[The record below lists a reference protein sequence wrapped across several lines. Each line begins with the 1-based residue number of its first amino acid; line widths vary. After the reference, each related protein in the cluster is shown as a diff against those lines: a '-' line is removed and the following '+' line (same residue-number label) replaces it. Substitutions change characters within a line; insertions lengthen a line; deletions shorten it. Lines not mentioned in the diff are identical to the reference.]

1 MNARSEAQT
10 TGIPGNSQ
18 ERHGVKE
25 KVISFLALFTSTG
38 TLLCCALPAS
48 LAAIAGG
55 SAVVGLMSTFPWL
68 APLSQHKGWIF
79 LVAGVLIGFNALLSF
94 RPKGAVACAIT
105 GGKGCE
111 VAGSFSRVMLW
122 TSIVVYSVGV
132 FMSYAIVP
140 ILRLLEG

>member
-1 MNARSEAQT
+1 MNAKSEAQT
-10 TGIPGNSQ
+10 MGMPGDFQ
-18 ERHGVKE
+18 DGCGVKE
-25 KVISFLALFTSTG
+25 KVFSFLALFTSTG
-38 TLLCCALPAS
+38 TLICCALPAS

-79 LVAGVLIGFNALLSF
+79 LVAGILIGFNALLFF

-111 VAGSFSRVMLW
+111 VAGSFSR
-122 TSIVVYSVGV
+122 
-132 FMSYAIVP
+132 
-140 ILRLLEG
+140 

>member
-1 MNARSEAQT
+1 MTERSEAMKA
-10 TGIPGNSQ
+10 IVPNQ
-18 ERHGVKE
+18 ELRGVKE
-25 KVISFLALFTSTG
+25 KVFSFLALFTSTG

-55 SAVVGLMSTFPWL
+55 SSVVGLMSTFPWL

-94 RPKGAVACAIT
+94 RPKGTVACTIT

-111 VAGSFSRVMLW
+111 VAGSFSKIMLW
-122 TSIVVYSVGV
+122 TSIVIYTVGV

>member
-1 MNARSEAQT
+1 MTERSEAMNAT
-10 TGIPGNSQ
+10 VPNQ
-18 ERHGVKE
+18 EVRGVKE
-25 KVISFLALFTSTG
+25 KIISFLALFTSTG

-111 VAGSFSRVMLW
+111 VAGRFSRVMLW
-122 TSIVVYSVGV
+122 TSIVVYAIGV

>member
-1 MNARSEAQT
+1 MTAISEATKATVLNQD
-10 TGIPGNSQ
+10 G
-18 ERHGVKE
+18 RGVKE

-79 LVAGVLIGFNALLSF
+79 LWRVL
-94 RPKGAVACAIT
+94 
-105 GGKGCE
+105 
-111 VAGSFSRVMLW
+111 
-122 TSIVVYSVGV
+122 
-132 FMSYAIVP
+132 
-140 ILRLLEG
+140 

>member
-1 MNARSEAQT
+1 MNAKFEVQAI
-10 TGIPGNSQ
+10 GIPDNSQ
-18 ERHGVKE
+18 EVRGVKE

-79 LVAGVLIGFNALLSF
+79 LVAGVMIGFNALLAF
-94 RPKGAVACAIT
+94 RPKGTVACAIT

-122 TSIVVYSVGV
+122 TSIVVYAVGV

>member
-1 MNARSEAQT
+1 MNAKSEAQT
-10 TGIPGNSQ
+10 MEILSNSQ
-18 ERHGVKE
+18 EALGVKE

-68 APLSQHKGWIF
+68 APLSQHNGWIF
-79 LVAGVLIGFNALLSF
+79 LVAGVLIGFNALVSF
-94 RPKGAVACAIT
+94 RPKAAVACAIT

-111 VAGSFSRVMLW
+111 VAGSFSRIMLW
-122 TSIVVYSVGV
+122 TSIVVYVIGV

-140 ILRLLEG
+140 ILRLLES

>member
-1 MNARSEAQT
+1 MTGRSEAMKAT
-10 TGIPGNSQ
+10 VPNQ
-18 ERHGVKE
+18 EGRGVKE
-25 KVISFLALFTSTG
+25 KVLSFLALFTSTG

-68 APLSQHKGWIF
+68 APLSQHKDWIF

>member
-1 MNARSEAQT
+1 MFEKTLTAL
-10 TGIPGNSQ
+10 PGNSQ
-18 ERHGVKE
+18 QRRGVKE
-25 KVISFLALFTSTG
+25 KVISFLALFSSTG
-38 TLLCCALPAS
+38 TLICCALPAS

-68 APLSQHKGWIF
+68 APLSQNKGWIF
-79 LVAGVLIGFNALLSF
+79 LVAGVLIAFNALLSF

-111 VAGSFSRVMLW
+111 GAGSFSKGMLW
-122 TSIVVYSVGV
+122 ISSVVYTVGV

-140 ILRLLEG
+140 ILRALER